1 MLTGL
6 ALEGQRRPGV
16 PGVLASRIPTKIQK
30 PMPYATTSSS
40 KTANLKIV
48 QKQLLFGLRLLFLR
62 LCCLRCV
69 VGCFL
74 HGTSLRREHLPLQ
87 AEQMLPFTEEKC
99 ISSAQNKPQDLW
111 RLGSSTEE
119 KAPQPR
125 ALATPNTP
133 ASYFLK
139 TPPSFGDATSSSILN
154 TTL

>member
-30 PMPYATTSSS
+30 PMPYATSSS

-48 QKQLLFGLRLLFLR
+48 QKQLLFGLRLLFLN

-74 HGTSLRREHLPLQ
+74 HGTSSGTLAASSRENRCCPTPKRN
-87 AEQMLPFTEEKC
+87 A
-99 ISSAQNKPQDLW
+99 SAQQRISLD
-111 RLGSSTEE
+111 RLAAVSSGLASAGGAARGQNV
-119 KAPQPR
+119 KKLGFGCGFDSLCPF
-125 ALATPNTP
+125 ALNNEP
-133 ASYFLK
+133 
-139 TPPSFGDATSSSILN
+139 
-154 TTL
+154 